1 MRGRI
6 LLAGLLAAMLGGGCG
21 GRSESSRATAETPPA
36 KTLVV
41 FAAASTRE
49 PLVELNAAFE
59 RRHTGVEVRA
69 SFSASSTL
77 AQQLAAGA
85 EAHLFLSADE
95 KWAQFVAEKAL
106 AADSRPLLG
115 NRLVLIMPKGSKIVV
130 TTPNDLLD
138 DNVKRIALGDPQSVP
153 VGRYAKQA
161 LTKLE
166 LWEPLKS
173 KVVGAQDTRQALAF
187 VETASADA
195 GVVYATDAIVSTRV
209 RVVFEFDG
217 SLTEPIVYPL
227 VLLEAARGDA
237 TARVLFEFLQS
248 GEAAESF
255 QRHGFTFLPA
265 EE

>member
-1 MRGRI
+1 MRGRN
-6 LLAGLLAAMLGGGCG
+6 LGVGLLAAMLAAGCG
-21 GRSESSRATAETPPA
+21 ARNEPGLAPAETPPT
-36 KTLVV
+36 KTLIV

-49 PLVELNAAFE
+49 ALAELNAAFE
-59 RRHTGVEVRA
+59 RSHAGVEVRA
-69 SFSASSTL
+69 SYSASSTL

-85 EAHLFLSADE
+85 EAQLFLSADE
-95 KWAQFVAEKAL
+95 KWAQFIAEKKL

-115 NRLVLIMPKGSKIVV
+115 NRLVLIVPESSKAVV
-130 TTPNDLLD
+130 TSPRDLLD
-138 DNVKRIALGDPQSVP
+138 DSVGRIAMGDPQAVP

-209 RVVFEFDG
+209 RVAFEFDVE
-217 SLTEPIVYPL
+217 LTEPIVYPL
-227 VLLEAARGDA
+227 VLLEAARDDT
-237 TARVLFEFLQS
+237 TAKALFEFLQS
-248 GEAAESF
+248 GEAEATF
-255 QRHGFTFLPA
+255 RRHGFTFLPA
-265 EE
+265 EK